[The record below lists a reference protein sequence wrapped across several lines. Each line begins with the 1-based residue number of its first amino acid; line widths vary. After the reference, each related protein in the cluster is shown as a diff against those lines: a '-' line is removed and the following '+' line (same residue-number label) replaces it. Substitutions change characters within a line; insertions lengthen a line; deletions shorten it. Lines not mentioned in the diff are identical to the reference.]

1 MTSEGPENSFLSLH
15 TVPLDS
21 MSGEGNLLQ
30 SGFWGT
36 FKSSFG
42 WRPLGF
48 RWRWE
53 TKGDSPD
60 SRGAAAESDVL
71 VLERRFPGGFGMA
84 YVPYGPQFPA
94 NTPPG
99 VISAVLSD
107 MSEMVKKH
115 LSRRCFVIRYDLRG
129 GTRGPVIRHLDIDNP
144 PVLNRPLKSAP
155 YRVQPQ
161 DTVLLA
167 LDGDEET
174 LMAGMHKKT
183 RYNIRLSERKGV
195 LVRRLQG
202 TDALKALGDWYAIY
216 RETAQRDGIAL
227 HSESYYR
234 RLLSLSADQ
243 RKHGVATPR
252 FSLYLAEHDDDVL
265 AGIIVA
271 RCGDRSTYMY
281 GASSSLKRELMPNHF
296 LQWTAIKDARA
307 EGALEY
313 DFFGIP
319 PADDPS
325 HPMHGL
331 WRFKT
336 GFGGDIL
343 HYFGA
348 WDYPYRPVMYGLYR
362 RAETLRGRAAAWKK
376 RRD

>member
-1 MTSEGPENSFLSLH
+1 MTSEGPQHSLLSL
-15 TVPLDS
+15 TPVPLDS

-30 SGFWGT
+30 SGFWGI
-36 FKSSFG
+36 FKSTFG

-48 RWRWE
+48 RWIWE
-53 TKGDSPD
+53 VRETAAKGNI
-60 SRGAAAESDVL
+60 L
-71 VLERRFPGGFGMA
+71 VLERRFPGGFRMA
-84 YVPYGPQFPA
+84 YVPYGPHFPA
-94 NTPPG
+94 NTPVD
-99 VISAVLSD
+99 VISAVLAD
-107 MSEMVKKH
+107 MAEGLREH
-115 LSRRCFVIRYDLRG
+115 LSNRCFVIRFDLRG
-129 GTRGPVIRHLDIDNP
+129 GTAGPAARPSDIDTP
-144 PVLNRPLKSAP
+144 QPLNRPLKSAP

-167 LDGDEET
+167 LDGDEEN

-195 LVRRLQG
+195 AVRRLQG
-202 TDALKALGDWYAIY
+202 TEVLEALGVWYAIY
-216 RETAQRDGIAL
+216 RETARRDGIAL
-227 HSESYYR
+227 HPESYYR
-234 RLLSLSADQ
+234 RLFSLSSDSSKNGA
-243 RKHGVATPR
+243 ASPC
-252 FSLYLAEHDDDVL
+252 FSLYLAEHDGEVL
-265 AGIIVA
+265 AGIIVV

-281 GASSSLKRELMPNHF
+281 GASSSLKRELMPNHL

-319 PADDPS
+319 PADNPS

-343 HYFGA
+343 HYLGA
-348 WDYPYRPVMYGLYR
+348 WDYPFRSSVYGLYR
-362 RAETLRGRAAAWKK
+362 AAETLRGRLAAWRK
-376 RRD
+376 RRN

>member
-1 MTSEGPENSFLSLH
+1 
-15 TVPLDS
+15 
-21 MSGEGNLLQ
+21 
-30 SGFWGT
+30 
-36 FKSSFG
+36 
-42 WRPLGF
+42 
-48 RWRWE
+48 
-53 TKGDSPD
+53 
-60 SRGAAAESDVL
+60 
-71 VLERRFPGGFGMA
+71 VLERRFPGGFRMA

-94 NTPPG
+94 NTPPD
-99 VISAVLSD
+99 VISAVLTD
-107 MSEMVKKH
+107 MAEGMREH
-115 LSRRCFVIRYDLRG
+115 LSNHCFVIRFDLRG
-129 GTRGPVIRHLDIDNP
+129 GTRGPAARPSDIDHP
-144 PVLNRPLKSAP
+144 PLLNRPLKSAP

-167 LDGDEET
+167 LDGDEEK

-195 LVRRLQG
+195 TVRRLQG
-202 TDALKALGDWYAIY
+202 TDALEALGAWYAIY
-216 RETAQRDGIAL
+216 RETARRDGIAL
-227 HSESYYR
+227 HPESYYQ
-234 RLLSLSADQ
+234 RLFSLSAVPS
-243 RKHGVATPR
+243 KAEAATPR
-252 FSLYLAEHDDDVL
+252 FSLYLAEHDGEVL

-271 RCGDRSTYMY
+271 GCGDRSTYMY
-281 GASSSLKRELMPNHF
+281 GASSSLKRELMPNHL

-343 HYFGA
+343 HYLGA
-348 WDYPYRPVMYGLYR
+348 WDYSFGPLVYGMYRA
-362 RAETLRGRAAAWKK
+362 AEKLRGWFASWRK
-376 RRD
+376 RRN